1 MTEAI
6 KRIQEMD
13 EKMKQLEKSKIF
25 LQEFLEKIDEIETN
39 KGELEEYYYKKWQ
52 DDHENRPNEMYGI
65 LSEDGLYNLFFEVEE
80 LQKDILKK
88 LANNL

>member
-1 MTEAI
+1 MTQSIE
-6 KRIQEMD
+6 RIQKMD

-25 LQEFLEKIDEIETN
+25 LQDFLEKIDKIEAD
-39 KGELEEYYYKKWQ
+39 KGELEEYYYEKWQ
-52 DDHENRPNEMYGI
+52 DDHENHPHEMYGI